1 VKLASAPRLGALV
14 AVALLFALLAAL
26 AQLERFDLLR
36 HVGVPPMR
44 PSFADVRAVTGA
56 CESVRLGFDPML
68 ANPGDPWG
76 RPFNYPRV
84 WLLLEPLG
92 VGNEH
97 AELLAVLLWLAA
109 AAGLTWLASQVDRP
123 AASVGFAILAVSP
136 PFAFALERANTD
148 LLMFA
153 LLAAAAFALRRR
165 PWLSAALV
173 GGASVL
179 KLFPALAFVVFI
191 RRASSARNAGSVVA
205 FAYAAY
211 LLVSSDQLAPIAA
224 NTQHEASL
232 SYGVA
237 LAPNAAARVLGWPRE
252 LTWALALGLLAAL
265 GLGAA
270 LLSRRV
276 LAPAVSAGQ
285 EAALRVGAA
294 VYLGTFLLGSN
305 FDYRLL
311 FLVFVAPALGVWA
324 SCDSRAARWLARATL
339 AAASLCVWRP
349 LWARMI
355 ELAPHGEPAVRALD
369 ELVCWGCWALLSLVL
384 AATLRAEFSGGGSAA
399 GSSP

>member
-1 VKLASAPRLGALV
+1 VKLASAPRLGALA

-26 AQLERFDLLR
+26 AQFERFDLLR

-76 RPFNYPRV
+76 RAFNYPRV

-97 AELLAVLLWLAA
+97 AEVLAGLLWLAA
-109 AAGLTWLASQVDRP
+109 AAALTWLASQVDRP
-123 AASVGFAILAVSP
+123 AAAVGFAILAVSP

-191 RRASSARNAGSVVA
+191 RRASSARKAGAVVA

-224 NTQHEASL
+224 NTQHGASL

-237 LAPNAAARVLGWPRE
+237 LAPNAAARVLGWPPE
-252 LTWALALGLLAAL
+252 LTWALALGLLAVLA
-265 GLGAA
+265 LGAA

-276 LAPAVSAGQ
+276 RAPAVSAGQ

-324 SCDSRAARWLARATL
+324 SCDSRAARWLAGATL
-339 AAASLCVWRP
+339 GAASLCVWRP
-349 LWARMI
+349 LWSRLI
-355 ELAPHGEPAVRALD
+355 ELAPHGEPAARALD